1 MSTSAPASNADL
13 RECHEWLRTGL
24 ASLARGEGWRI
35 RYEFPPNYVVG
46 LRRVSRIFGVY
57 RALIPFR
64 QVVFEETVPVL
75 LYRLRFCQ
83 DPKCR
88 KAFLRQRRQVY
99 CSSKCSNRH
108 RSELWRKKNPEKA
121 SNQRHTRY
129 VNVMKAAQGP
139 RSMSRDCAGARNVR
153 IHPEQKGRNQSSCV
167 AVGLRRGVTLRRS
180 GRFDQR
186 DAKLVK

>member
-129 VNVMKAAQGP
+129 VIVMKAAHGP
-139 RSMSRDCAGARNVR
+139 KINVKR
-153 IHPEQKGRNQSSCV
+153 
-167 AVGLRRGVTLRRS
+167 LRRRPKRADTS
-180 GRFDQR
+180 
-186 DAKLVK
+186 